1 MGFCLFAKLKN
12 VTIYFTSGSETLKI
26 FVSDNVMNSFAD
38 EGQFIARSK
47 EPEEVQPLEHATYNQ
62 VLVDITTTFTILIGI
77 FFPSVTG
84 KISLDVLTLN
94 FPCYYS

>member
-1 MGFCLFAKLKN
+1 
-12 VTIYFTSGSETLKI
+12 
-26 FVSDNVMNSFAD
+26 MNSFAD

-84 KISLDVLTLN
+84 KIRLDVLTLS
-94 FPCYYS
+94 FTCFYS